1 MFSLHPRLI
10 PLAVGVAA
18 VGTLAALL
26 WPGLLESPGLLPDIV
41 EQMVAAPAETE
52 AQARSRVA
60 QARVLC
66 RDGHYEE
73 GLVALASPAPNE
85 VEIEA
90 SLALAWCASL
100 NGEPSVASQAVQRA
114 LTHGDVSAEMKLL
127 LAAAELALDHQ
138 DAAQAWAAEVA
149 GASPLLAGYA
159 NLLRGEA
166 LKQLGRPEEAEPVF
180 QLVTQQN
187 TTRAGEYLAA
197 RSLGD
202 AYRRA
207 AEVAAA
213 SGWYAVALALA
224 PDRFAEAELH
234 VLLGGVALEV
244 GKMPAA
250 LAEWRLV
257 LSQFFRLTPATEA
270 LALLDMHA
278 RGTVDDFQ
286 RGLVLFYA
294 DRNAEAAQSFAAY
307 LGSPRAAGDE
317 AQARF
322 FRGLALRDTGDTHA
336 ALAELEALVA
346 RFPADALADDALW
359 QQGLILDGMGDAR
372 TPTLYARLVTA
383 YPTSEFAG
391 LARFRLALARYR
403 AGAVDEALRQW
414 EQLALSNAPSDER
427 QRAWFWTLKG
437 ALALDQRERAASA
450 QGTLAA
456 LAPRGYYAQRGA
468 QLLAGSGFWPTATAY
483 RRLAATPV
491 SGEALSEWVASWSAQ
506 SPSTGEP
513 PPLRVQRALALLAAA
528 QRAQAEQEV
537 QAWLR
542 ERPGPFELAHAAAA
556 LHEAG
561 LPAAALRVAS
571 QLANL
576 APSWASASSPL
587 ESLLY
592 PTAYLTLVDEEALRY
607 NLDPRLLLALVRQE
621 SLFDPVAGSPAGA
634 LGLTQVIPPTG
645 RDIAGGL
652 RVSDFQIEYL
662 YRPATSL
669 RFGVYYLSEML
680 RQFEGDLVVAL
691 SAYNGGPGS
700 AARWRGALP
709 SYDPDLYIERIDF
722 SETRRYVQLVLE
734 HYARYLALYPAGDS

>member
-1 MFSLHPRLI
+1 
-10 PLAVGVAA
+10 
-18 VGTLAALL
+18 
-26 WPGLLESPGLLPDIV
+26 
-41 EQMVAAPAETE
+41 
-52 AQARSRVA
+52 
-60 QARVLC
+60 
-66 RDGHYEE
+66 
-73 GLVALASPAPNE
+73 
-85 VEIEA
+85 
-90 SLALAWCASL
+90 
-100 NGEPSVASQAVQRA
+100 
-114 LTHGDVSAEMKLL
+114 
-127 LAAAELALDHQ
+127 
-138 DAAQAWAAEVA
+138 
-149 GASPLLAGYA
+149 
-159 NLLRGEA
+159 
-166 LKQLGRPEEAEPVF
+166 
-180 QLVTQQN
+180 
-187 TTRAGEYLAA
+187 
-197 RSLGD
+197 
-202 AYRRA
+202 
-207 AEVAAA
+207 
-213 SGWYAVALALA
+213 
-224 PDRFAEAELH
+224 
-234 VLLGGVALEV
+234 
-244 GKMPAA
+244 
-250 LAEWRLV
+250 
-257 LSQFFRLTPATEA
+257 
-270 LALLDMHA
+270 
-278 RGTVDDFQ
+278 
-286 RGLVLFYA
+286 
-294 DRNAEAAQSFAAY
+294 
-307 LGSPRAAGDE
+307 
-317 AQARF
+317 
-322 FRGLALRDTGDTHA
+322 
-336 ALAELEALVA
+336 VA

-468 QLLAGSGFWPTATAY
+468 QLLAGSGFWPAATAY

-709 SYDPDLYIERIDF
+709 SYDPDLYIETIDF